1 MTPLVAFAV
10 LVAAVTHASWNAATG
25 GPALRTSPASF
36 AAFVAGVEAGEFG
49 AVRPGPTP
57 SHTAPHR
64 PTPPRRA
71 AHGGAVGRPE
81 AGAPGPAALSP
92 PGPAPGGPAFPL

>member
-1 MTPLVAFAV
+1 MTPLVTFAV

-25 GPALRTSPASF
+25 GPVLHTSPASF
-36 AAFVAGVEAGEFG
+36 AAFVAGVKAGEFG

-57 SHTAPHR
+57 HR

-71 AHGGAVGRPE
+71 THGGAVGRPE
-81 AGAPGPAALSP
+81 AGTSGPAALSP
-92 PGPAPGGPAFPL
+92 PGPAPGGPAFPR